1 MQEVNIKLMGLVT
14 SITDKKH
21 KRYAQID
28 LAKVAE
34 IDDEQFEDIMDTII
48 AEARKDDDKITLEDL
63 EKQLKAEGHL

>member
-1 MQEVNIKLMGLVT
+1 MGPLT
-14 SITDKKH
+14 FITNEKH

-28 LAKVAE
+28 LAEVAE

-48 AEARKDDDKITLEDL
+48 AEARKDDEKITLEDL

>member
-1 MQEVNIKLMGLVT
+1 MGLVT
-14 SITDKKH
+14 LITDEKH

-34 IDDEQFEDIMDTII
+34 IDDEQFEDIIDTII